1 MIIVFIDAALLE
13 GKDELVIDAV
23 FCQSL
28 FRVEL
33 AVLLSLARQIYTL
46 DDIGLIALQK
56 I

>member
-1 MIIVFIDAALLE
+1 MSLYHHW
-13 GKDELVIDAV
+13 

-33 AVLLSLARQIYTL
+33 AVLLFLARQIYTL
-46 DDIGLIALQK
+46 DDIDLIALQK